1 MLCTCVIASIL
12 VISQTTGDE
21 VSALRSVFDQ
31 YYQWRLKDSPE
42 KSTYLNV
49 HDYDGKVD
57 SVGLAEFDF
66 TKAKV
71 DEFLMSLGKID
82 YNSLPRQQRYNYAVL
97 NDTLTTVSRGYQWR
111 LYGALNPINFLEGN
125 QVDPESLL
133 KITRFETKLD
143 FLNFISRI
151 DGYPQQIRDEI
162 TLMTESARLGRTNNI
177 YSMTKVPGQIDDL
190 LKEDP
195 TAFVYYKPFLSD
207 LDKLSIPES
216 EKSEMREKAKNAS
229 KNLIDAFR
237 ALKQFIINGYIPHA
251 RGSYGVGGLNQGG
264 NYYTNCLRW
273 HLTVDSSPGQVHQL
287 GLTEVARISRKMKD
301 IMMKQNF
308 KGTIS
313 EYFTM
318 LRRDPRFHF
327 KTADE
332 IIAKY
337 KDILYNR
344 LYPALPKVFKNIPQ
358 YKVKVTAMGNDGPPA
373 QYMPGSSDGS
383 RQAEFQAN
391 VFRPNE
397 TDSFIMVGD
406 ALHEGVPGHHLQ
418 FIYQQTSNLPDFR
431 KEDLSGAF
439 YSIPFSYPGYSSYV
453 EGWALYAES
462 LGEELGLYED
472 DYELMGR
479 YSNEIFR
486 AGRLVVDTG
495 LHFMGWTRTRAISY
509 MQEYNALSGGNL
521 ENEIDRYITWPG
533 QACAY
538 KIGELKIRALR
549 EKAASALASKFDIRD
564 FHGVVLSAGAVPLR
578 LLETMINDWIAD
590 VLASGT
596 SQTSNAASGH
606 SLTSTPPGG
615 GTLTSGV
622 HTKSDSPATTKTPT
636 PTPPRKTVYTF
647 TGQLPVLP
655 NIG

>member
-1 MLCTCVIASIL
+1 MFGVCVLASFIIMQ
-12 VISQTTGDE
+12 VAGDG
-21 VSALRSVFDQ
+21 VSTLSSLFDQ

-42 KSTYLNV
+42 MATYLNV
-49 HDYDGKVD
+49 HDYDDEVD

-71 DEFLMSLGKID
+71 DEFLKSLSKID

-97 NDTLTTVSRGYQWR
+97 NDTLTTMSQGYQWR
-111 LYGALNPINFLEGN
+111 LYGAINPINFLEGN

-151 DGYPQQIRDEI
+151 SLYPRQIRDEI
-162 TLMTESARLGRTNNI
+162 TLMTESVRLGRTNNAF
-177 YSMTKVPGQIDDL
+177 SMTKVPGQIDDL
-190 LKEDP
+190 LVDDP
-195 TAFVYYKPFLSD
+195 VDFVYYKPFLSL
-207 LDKLSIPES
+207 LDNLSISES
-216 EKSEMREKAKNAS
+216 EKFEMRQKARNAS
-229 KNLIDAFR
+229 QNIIDAFKT
-237 ALKQFIINGYIPHA
+237 LKQFIINDYIPHA
-251 RGSYGVGGLNQGG
+251 RPTFGVGGLNQGG

-273 HLTVDSSPGQVHQL
+273 HLTVDTSPGQVHEL
-287 GLTEVARISRKMKD
+287 GLKEVARISKKMKD
-301 IMMKQNF
+301 IMLKQNF
-308 KGTIS
+308 NGTIS
-313 EYFTM
+313 EYFAM
-318 LRRDPRFHF
+318 LRKDPRFHF

-358 YKVKVTAMGNDGPPA
+358 YKVKVTAMGNDGAPA

-391 VFRPNE
+391 LFRPNE

-418 FIYQQTSNLPDFR
+418 FIYQQTSNLPRFR
-431 KEDLSGAF
+431 KEDLTGAF
-439 YSIPFSYPGYSSYV
+439 YSVPFSYPGYSSYV

-486 AGRLVVDTG
+486 ACRLVVDTG
-495 LHFMGWTRTRAISY
+495 LHFMGWSRSRALSF
-509 MQEYNALSGGNL
+509 MQEYNALSGGNM

-549 EKAASALASKFDIRD
+549 EKAESALGSQFDIRE
-564 FHGVVLSAGAVPLR
+564 FHDVVLRDGAVPLT
-578 LLETMINDWIAD
+578 LLENVIHDWIAD
-590 VLASGT
+590 VLGSGT
-596 SQTSNAASGH
+596 NQTSTALSAHASV
-606 SLTSTPPGG
+606 SVPPRSK
-615 GTLTSGV
+615 TLTFG
-622 HTKSDSPATTKTPT
+622 DYATYDVSSTTMAPIQT
-636 PTPPRKTVYTF
+636 SSRKTVYTF
-647 TGQLPVLP
+647 TGQLPILP